1 MKKDRAQR
9 LQNFANQ
16 SHALR
21 SLWYF
26 LLQLSSHAAA
36 KEVQELD
43 ISCYDAVFTS
53 GQGWVFVFLTTTPQ
67 AESKGQDGGQS
78 TPNQKLGKLSL
89 FLNVPQSYDN
99 MLFRSEWKYTT
110 FNMLCCNVL
119 SVLVSVLMQQPH
131 LQEQHKTPKSQMIQT
146 ITCLQ
151 LISPAFRNSCNTFFP
166 YNLTS
171 FTIIFQLKTEDI
183 FFLNTLINLQFM
195 PGDTCVI
202 YPPPPV

>member
-1 MKKDRAQR
+1 MM
-9 LQNFANQ
+9 
-16 SHALR
+16 
-21 SLWYF
+21 
-26 LLQLSSHAAA
+26 LSSPQV
-36 KEVQELD
+36 K
-43 ISCYDAVFTS
+43 
-53 GQGWVFVFLTTTPQ
+53 GGFLSSSP
-67 AESKGQDGGQS
+67 
-78 TPNQKLGKLSL
+78 PLLRLNQKLGKLSL

-110 FNMLCCNVL
+110 FNMLCCNAL

-131 LQEQHKTPKSQMIQT
+131 LQKQHKTPKSQMIQT

-166 YNLTS
+166 FNLTS

-195 PGDTCVI
+195 PGYTCII
-202 YPPPPV
+202 YFPPYDYMWHVTIRSTKRNDVVPETLLH